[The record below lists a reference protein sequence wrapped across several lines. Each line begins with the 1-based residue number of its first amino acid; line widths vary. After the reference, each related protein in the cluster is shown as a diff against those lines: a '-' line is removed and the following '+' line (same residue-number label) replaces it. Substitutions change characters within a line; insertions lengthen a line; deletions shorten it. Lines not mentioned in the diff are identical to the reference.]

1 MNFLAQILEWNLK
14 KAVGLLK
21 LIALIICFYYNTSFN
36 HAHFYTRNYIFSGSL
51 FNGLKQYRYTDDNLK
66 KEYMNH
72 ATKIAREA
80 R

>member
-1 MNFLAQILEWNLK
+1 MFLLQHI
-14 KAVGLLK
+14 
-21 LIALIICFYYNTSFN
+21 N
-36 HAHFYTRNYIFSGSL
+36 HAQFYTRICIFSKCL